1 MVVGPLERKHRR
13 WTQALK
19 PGTPLSPS
27 EQQSLILILISPLGE
42 MSPGILCHLGV
53 SRVLGLSPLAGI
65 GKGASIALGM

>member
-1 MVVGPLERKHRR
+1 MVGPLERKHRR

-27 EQQSLILILISPLGE
+27 EQQSLISPLGE

>member
-1 MVVGPLERKHRR
+1 MVAPLERKHRC

-27 EQQSLILILISPLGE
+27 EQQSLTLILIFPLGVT
-42 MSPGILCHLGV
+42 PAGNLCHVGV
-53 SRVLGLSPLAGI
+53 SRVLALSPQAGI